1 MVSKKYKFYLAFENS
16 NCVDYITEKF
26 WDSLKHKLLPIV
38 MGARVE
44 DYEAV
49 APPNSFLHVD
59 SFSGPEELAEHLKY
73 LDENPRVYNKHFQV
87 KYFHIIHI
95 PSHVSIFQWV
105 DSGKLTDSRFLC
117 RLCSLLHHPKAPP
130 FHSGI
135 QEWWGGDGG
144 REICNNATWSGSWT
158 L

>member
-59 SFSGPEELAEHLKY
+59 SFSGPEDTLFTISFWLQMQKK
-73 LDENPRVYNKHFQV
+73 LLSKPMR
-87 KYFHIIHI
+87 
-95 PSHVSIFQWV
+95 SIFSFSYW
-105 DSGKLTDSRFLC
+105 SIYN
-117 RLCSLLHHPKAPP
+117 CSFP
-130 FHSGI
+130 I
-135 QEWWGGDGG
+135 G
-144 REICNNATWSGSWT
+144 RTRIYVFPLSAASLDAEN
-158 L
+158 

>member
-38 MGARVE
+38 MGARIE

-73 LDENPRVYNKHFQV
+73 LDENPRAYNKHFQV
-87 KYFHIIHI
+87 RYIIIHI
-95 PSHVSIFQWV
+95 HMIHNPYEYF
-105 DSGKLTDSRFLC
+105 SGLTAAR
-117 RLCSLLHHPKAPP
+117 
-130 FHSGI
+130 
-135 QEWWGGDGG
+135 
-144 REICNNATWSGSWT
+144 
-158 L
+158 

>member
-1 MVSKKYKFYLAFENS
+1 MVSKKYKYYLAFENS

-44 DYEAV
+44 DYQAV

-59 SFSGPEELAEHLKY
+59 SFAGPEELAEHLKY
-73 LDENPRVYNKHFQV
+73 LDENPRDYNKHFQV
-87 KYFHIIHI
+87 SYALLKELLLSTISVGGQRKVNRHPI
-95 PSHVSIFQWV
+95 
-105 DSGKLTDSRFLC
+105 
-117 RLCSLLHHPKAPP
+117 SLSPLFSA
-130 FHSGI
+130 SSSQASTI
-135 QEWWGGDGG
+135 
-144 REICNNATWSGSWT
+144 S